1 MVGRPLYKIYCMA
14 KRKYDGKQCRCKG
27 ILQKNGRYIC
37 RYHGGL
43 SEGPTTIEGKIKAI
57 RNLKQYKGKEYE
69 EIREIVIRNSR
80 EPTIRKNP
88 Y

>member
-1 MVGRPLYKIYCMA
+1 MA

-27 ILQKNGRYIC
+27 ILQRNKRYIC

-43 SEGPTTIEGKIKAI
+43 SEGQTTLEGKIKALS
-57 RNLKQYKGKEYE
+57 NLKQYKGKEYE
-69 EIREIVIRNSR
+69 EIREIVIRNSGTT
-80 EPTIRKNP
+80 PTRKHP